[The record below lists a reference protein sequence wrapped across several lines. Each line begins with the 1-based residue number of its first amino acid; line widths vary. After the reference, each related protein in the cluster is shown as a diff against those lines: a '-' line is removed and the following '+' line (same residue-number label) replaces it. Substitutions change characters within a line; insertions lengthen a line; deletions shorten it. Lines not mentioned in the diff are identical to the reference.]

1 MHALHPRLLFFSGRR
16 ALTRQLRPLLCC
28 HREQCD
34 GRVDG
39 SDVPSMRPWPL
50 GRGCRRAMPTVR
62 CWKVFKD
69 WRPLRGRM
77 HIVRKRALSKRE
89 RLYDV
94 RSVRRRQV
102 CSGLWRNELER
113 MRSVPAGDKER
124 CRLRRV
130 RVRVYRWGV

>member
-1 MHALHPRLLFFSGRR
+1 MHGLPIWYILVSGRR

-39 SDVPSMRPWPL
+39 GDVPSMRPWPL
-50 GRGCRRAMPTVR
+50 GRGCRRAMPAVRSGTVL
-62 CWKVFKD
+62 KD

-94 RSVRRRQV
+94 RTLPSWSTR
-102 CSGLWRNELER
+102 SGLRRNELER